1 MPSYEKTE
9 FLEGIYLNTSDA
21 QISKAQ
27 QHFNENNERPNT
39 AIVQCERFISQL
51 DDDQQT
57 EITTYTLDQLC
68 KWRSSKGSKYS
79 GSSSRTSNNSDHS
92 QKQKLWAIENENRA
106 TRNLEL
112 LKMKTKTQRSW
123 G

>member
-39 AIVQCERFISQL
+39 AIVQCERLISQL

-68 KWRSSKGSKYS
+68 K
-79 GSSSRTSNNSDHS
+79 
-92 QKQKLWAIENENRA
+92 
-106 TRNLEL
+106 
-112 LKMKTKTQRSW
+112 
-123 G
+123 